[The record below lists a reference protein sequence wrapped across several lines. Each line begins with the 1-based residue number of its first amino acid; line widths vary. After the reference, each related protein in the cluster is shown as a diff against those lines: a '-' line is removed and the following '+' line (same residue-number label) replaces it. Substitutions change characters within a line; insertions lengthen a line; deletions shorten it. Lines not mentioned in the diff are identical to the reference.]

1 MWFFLYLTKLKLDL
15 VAKTNYHIFKSI
27 RRKIMK
33 LLIIDP
39 QNDFH
44 DLEGSTLPVPGS
56 LEDAENIAKII
67 ERKGDEI
74 TDIIVTM
81 DTHEFYD
88 IAHQDF
94 WVDENG
100 NKPEP
105 FTVITSEDIINDK
118 FVPVDENEKEYAI
131 SYAKDLE
138 EKGKEVLLI
147 WPNHCIKGTKGWE
160 VYSRI
165 YVAMKNWEV
174 GQNKEVT
181 YYNKG
186 TDYRTEHYGAFAPEV
201 ENEDTTFDEGFFKE
215 NIENTNEKIVIV
227 GQALSHCVG
236 ETVRQIID
244 NTERNLSDF
253 TLMTDCTSAVPGFEE
268 KAKELIKEFQ
278 TAGINIEKS
287 VKLTQRKGVKNGY

>member
-1 MWFFLYLTKLKLDL
+1 
-15 VAKTNYHIFKSI
+15 
-27 RRKIMK
+27 MK

-44 DLEGSTLPVPGS
+44 DLEGSSLPVPGS

-67 ERKGDEI
+67 ERKGDKI

-81 DTHEFYD
+81 DTHELYD

-94 WVDENG
+94 WVDANG

-105 FTVITSEDIINDK
+105 FTVITSEDIISGK

-201 ENEDTTFDEGFFKE
+201 ENEDTTFDKKFFKE
-215 NIENTNEKIVIV
+215 NIENTNEEIVIV